1 MKQIIY
7 LILGLILGAFI
18 AVGVIKFFKIQLF
31 PVFAYNAKL
40 DTSPNCGELTKA
52 MYCYKG
58 NLCELRCNLCNCEI
72 PYCQLDVKMC
82 PQPK

>member
-18 AVGVIKFFKIQLF
+18 AVGVIKYFRIQLF
-31 PVFAYNAKL
+31 PAVAYEREL
-40 DTSPNCGELTKA
+40 DTSTNCGELTKV

-58 NLCELRCNLCNCEI
+58 NLCELRCNSCNCDT
-72 PYCQLDVKMC
+72 PSCSLDTKVC